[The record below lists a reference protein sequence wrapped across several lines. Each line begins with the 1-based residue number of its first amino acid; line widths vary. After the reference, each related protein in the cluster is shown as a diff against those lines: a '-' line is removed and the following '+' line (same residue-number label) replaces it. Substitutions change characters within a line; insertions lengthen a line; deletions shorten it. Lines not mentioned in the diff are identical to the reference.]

1 MIEMT
6 HPKRWKRDYAE
17 DPAVYVCE
25 VNKSV
30 ECRFFIMLCNLNAIL
45 YFFFIHVC
53 YFLSD
58 AKHKKEY
65 LQIKGEELVDVPSE
79 GQRYVEV

>member
-45 YFFFIHVC
+45 YFFLYMCVIF
-53 YFLSD
+53 
-58 AKHKKEY
+58 
-65 LQIKGEELVDVPSE
+65 
-79 GQRYVEV
+79 